1 MKNSLAI
8 SLHIQLNMQSY
19 NFVIKLL
26 TLLMKNNYT
35 LGVFIDFSKAFDT
48 VGHKILIKTLEK
60 NGVKHIPR
68 LV

>member
-8 SLHIQLNMQSY
+8 SLHIQLNMQSH

-48 VGHKILIKTLEK
+48 VGHKILIKKLEK

>member
-48 VGHKILIKTLEK
+48 VGHKILIKILEK

>member
-1 MKNSLAI
+1 MKNNLAI

-48 VGHKILIKTLEK
+48 MGHKILIKKLEK